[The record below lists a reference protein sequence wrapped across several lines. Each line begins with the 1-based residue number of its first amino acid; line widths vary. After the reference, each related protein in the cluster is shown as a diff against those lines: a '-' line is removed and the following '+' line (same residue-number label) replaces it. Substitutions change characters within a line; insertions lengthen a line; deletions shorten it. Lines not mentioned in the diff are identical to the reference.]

1 MYSSFISRFTHRTTQ
16 CINFLNQMPFTN
28 TPDGRVAAH
37 LTQRI
42 DIVGEQQRASTSTR
56 SRQRGLSAGVTTTDN
71 DDVKAG
77 WELYG
82 STHYSWF
89 GRSLTLQ
96 YSGFGVDLMGTA
108 VN

>member
-1 MYSSFISRFTHRTTQ
+1 MYSSFISRFTHRTAQ
-16 CINFLNQMPFTN
+16 CVNLLNQMPFTN
-28 TPDGRVAAH
+28 TTNSRVAAH

-42 DIVGEQQRASTSTR
+42 DIVRQQQRAGARARCSQR
-56 SRQRGLSAGVTTTDN
+56 SLCACVTTTDN